1 MKTQSINKGTG
12 RQVSQSVMA
21 SHQALALKHC
31 VVITLELVHE
41 ERIVN
46 YLHEHTYSYNWILK
60 QDRENS
66 KVRICVWWREDEYR
80 QFCTTPLRS
89 FLKRL
94 KNKAR
99 YDKMDI
105 SKIMT
110 TDEGVQIVCQGVS
123 GSISK
128 YYLEEP
134 LYPYLRDLL
143 SFDLP
148 RNPEVSRNRTDQK
161 GKCNLILQMIAPLDN
176 LTKINLLQKLATSI
190 LPQVSQQLQLFEDEN
205 SYILPDPP
213 SPLITE
219 PPDLPY
225 SQRFRAGC
233 LSSHLPIF
241 TPYRTILFTFRNI
254 LTRKL

>member
-1 MKTQSINKGTG
+1 
-12 RQVSQSVMA
+12 
-21 SHQALALKHC
+21 
-31 VVITLELVHE
+31 
-41 ERIVN
+41 
-46 YLHEHTYSYNWILK
+46 
-60 QDRENS
+60 
-66 KVRICVWWREDEYR
+66 
-80 QFCTTPLRS
+80 
-89 FLKRL
+89 
-94 KNKAR
+94 
-99 YDKMDI
+99 MDI

-205 SYILPDPP
+205 PYILPDPP

-219 PPDLPY
+219 PPDSPTYPIPNVSEPDVFLPTFPSSPRTESYY
-225 SQRFRAGC
+225 SR
-233 LSSHLPIF
+233 SES
-241 TPYRTILFTFRNI
+241 Y
-254 LTRKL
+254 